1 MEIEEIKLPKQLMD
15 NVRII
20 IENTKLFTDEEDFV
34 TQSIIKQISKYK

>member
-20 IENTKLFTDEEDFV
+20 IENTKLFIDEEDFV